1 MILCHAAQQQDF
13 ETDSSVG
20 RRTDLR
26 DLDGRDL
33 QSVSTSWLTPET
45 STSLEAG
52 GGGARGGIGQWN
64 QFEANKRLYNVQN
77 TYDEN
82 IYTKKLDKNGFTKEQ
97 LKKVDKVARSIETS
111 TSGNIVLKVS
121 AQHSIHDATWWDA
134 IC

>member
-1 MILCHAAQQQDF
+1 MRSCTGLYCCTVAKQQDF

-33 QSVSTSWLTPET
+33 QSVSNSWLTPET
-45 STSLEAG
+45 STSLEAATA
-52 GGGARGGIGQWN
+52 GAGDGRGNIGQWN

-82 IYTKKLDKNGFTKEQ
+82 IYTKKLDKNSLTKEQ
-97 LKKVDKVARSIETS
+97 LKKADKVARSIES
-111 TSGNIVLKVS
+111 SLSSNIVLKVS
-121 AQHSIHDATWWDA
+121 
-134 IC
+134 

>member
-1 MILCHAAQQQDF
+1 VCVYAAQQQDF

-26 DLDGRDL
+26 DLEGRDL

-45 STSLEAG
+45 STSLEGAG
-52 GGGARGGIGQWN
+52 GGRGGGGIGQWT

-82 IYTKKLDKNGFTKEQ
+82 IYTKKLDKNNLTKEQ
-97 LKKVDKVARSIETS
+97 LKKADKVARAIETS
-111 TSGNIVLKVS
+111 ISSNIVLRVS
-121 AQHSIHDATWWDA
+121 LSLAVWCGVVWL
-134 IC
+134 